1 MNIEG
6 SGFFP
11 SWIMQWQMGDSDTLF
26 ILRGVLKVII
36 PTPWQGVKKALIR
49 SFFWS
54 VFSRIRIEYG
64 EILRVSPHSVRMREN
79 EGRMRTRITPNTVT
93 FYAVLL
99 IFRNYGFH
107 FNQGN
112 SKWPRGF
119 AGKKTGCSFPRW
131 FIIRY
136 FIYINFKIKVLSF
149 LLISSA

>member
-1 MNIEG
+1 MAFTRRN
-6 SGFFP
+6 GFH
-11 SWIMQWQMGDSDTLF
+11 QKECTNQ
-26 ILRGVLKVII
+26 KV
-36 PTPWQGVKKALIR
+36 
-49 SFFWS
+49 S
-54 VFSRIRIEYG
+54 VFGVILVRIVVAFSCIRTEYG